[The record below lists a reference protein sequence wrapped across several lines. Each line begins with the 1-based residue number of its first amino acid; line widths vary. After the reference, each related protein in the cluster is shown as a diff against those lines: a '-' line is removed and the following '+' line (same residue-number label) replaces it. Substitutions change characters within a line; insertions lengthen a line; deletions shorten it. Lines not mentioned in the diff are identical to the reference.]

1 MKKLILG
8 LFVII
13 GFGLQAQTDVY
24 FNINHLLGSTPF
36 AFNTTATN
44 NINQEFQVTRLQYY
58 IAEIKLIHD
67 GGLETIVPDY
77 WILVDASSQVNELLG
92 NFNITNLESIEFGI
106 GVEGAYNHLDP
117 ASYPVTHP
125 LGPKSPSMHWGWS
138 AGYRFLA
145 MEGKSGANFNL
156 TYEIHALGDANYQ
169 HVSLATTGVNTGSEI
184 NINIDADYEM
194 ALKNI
199 SVSSGPISHGE
210 TGISAMTLTNFNTDV
225 FAVSATSPNGVEE
238 VASSAVSLYPNPST
252 GAINLNF
259 EPNITGEIEIVV
271 MDVRG
276 QIVIRK
282 EVQNTPNVMV
292 HIAHNGLY
300 MLSVLVDG
308 QRVSQE
314 TVIVSK

>member
-44 NINQEFQVTRLQYY
+44 NINQDFQVTRLQYY

-67 GGLETIVPDY
+67 GGTETVIPDF
-77 WILVDASSQVNELLG
+77 WILVDASSSTNQLLG

-117 ASYPVTHP
+117 ASYPVAHP

-145 MEGKSGANFNL
+145 MEGKSGTNMNL
-156 TYEIHALGDANYQ
+156 TYEIHALGDTNYD
-169 HVSLATTGVNTGSEI
+169 HVSLTTTGVNTGAEI
-184 NINIDADYEM
+184 NINIDANYEM
-194 ALKNI
+194 ALKGI

-210 TGISAMTLTNFNTDV
+210 TGISATALVNFNTDV
-225 FAVSATSPNGVEE
+225 FAIGTGTPTGIHDNLN
-238 VASSAVSLYPNPST
+238 ASMFSIYPNPSKGT
-252 GAINLNF
+252 INIDTDN
-259 EPNITGEIEIVV
+259 NVAGEIEVAV
-271 MDVRG
+271 LDVRG
-276 QIVIRK
+276 QI
-282 EVQNTPNVMV
+282 
-292 HIAHNGLY
+292 Y
-300 MLSVLVDG
+300 
-308 QRVSQE
+308 
-314 TVIVSK
+314 